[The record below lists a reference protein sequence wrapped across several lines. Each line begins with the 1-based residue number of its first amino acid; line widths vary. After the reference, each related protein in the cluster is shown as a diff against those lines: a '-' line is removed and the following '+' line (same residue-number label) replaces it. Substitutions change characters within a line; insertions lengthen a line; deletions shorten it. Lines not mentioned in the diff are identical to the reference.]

1 MCIQD
6 CPHWPVFVL
15 GESPEVL
22 KGLSNGILDVD
33 QYDVKHW
40 LWIQIKM
47 AYQFEVSTDAYVFL
61 RQRGVTCMDLDDLVG
76 RFSKS
81 VAHIHFGMQH
91 EHQMV

>member
-22 KGLSNGILDVD
+22 KGFSNGILDVD

-47 AYQFEVSTDAYVFL
+47 AYQFKVSTDAYAFL
-61 RQRGVTCMDLDDLVG
+61 
-76 RFSKS
+76 
-81 VAHIHFGMQH
+81 H
-91 EHQMV
+91 